1 MLLLKTL
8 PTARILVVSSLASFT
23 LIACSV
29 NPIANEEETGTQKI
43 EIGALT
49 TNSEVNAKGTMAEW
63 NNAVAGYPLKEQWK
77 YGIDF
82 AFDLNLDQA
91 VHLYLDSDQ
100 NYDCNIGGTL
110 MGPSYYI
117 KLADGQE
124 IAFDYENRANVKV
137 FPGAGDYDFPGMLP
151 AGNHKLI
158 ARWFSN
164 EECRM
169 DVSVAAKDRFAPQN
183 NYGPSIQRAD
193 LLGTWSK
200 DTTTYAYGMSGL
212 LTVTDG
218 ANSAVVEI
226 TDFPYQTRY
235 TAKVQS
241 ITGTMP
247 GYTVGDVTYCLYE
260 IDTDVSPSTLEI
272 SCNAVGNTGAPA
284 ASNTP
289 LVLTR

>member
-1 MLLLKTL
+1 MQIQKKI
-8 PTARILVVSSLASFT
+8 PAARLLVVSSLASLT

-29 NPIANEEETGTQKI
+29 KPIADEEETPSQKI

-49 TNSEVNAKGTMAEW
+49 TNNEVVAKGTMAEW

-82 AFDLNLDQA
+82 AFDLTLDQS
-91 VHLYLDSDQ
+91 VHLFLDSDQ
-100 NYDCNIGGTL
+100 NFDCNFGGSL

-117 KLADGQE
+117 QLADGKE
-124 IAFDYENRANVKV
+124 LAFDYENRANVAI
-137 FPGAGDYDFPGMLP
+137 FPGVGDYDFPGVLP

-169 DVSVAAKDRFAPQN
+169 DVSVAAKDRFAPAN

-193 LLGTWSK
+193 LFGTWTK
-200 DTTTYAYGMSGL
+200 DTVTYTYGMSGL

-218 ANSAVVEI
+218 DSIAVVEI
-226 TDFPYQTRY
+226 TDFPYLNRY
-235 TAKVQS
+235 TAKVRS
-241 ITGTMP
+241 VTGAMSDYQT
-247 GYTVGDVTYCLYE
+247 GDVTYCLYD
-260 IDTDVSPSTLEI
+260 IDTDVTPSTMDI
-272 SCNAVGNTGAPA
+272 SCNAVGNTSTPT
-284 ASNTP
+284 ASSNP
-289 LVLTR
+289 LVLTK

>member
-1 MLLLKTL
+1 MHSQNKF
-8 PTARILVVSSLASFT
+8 PSARLLVVSSLAGLT

-29 NPIANEEETGTQKI
+29 KPIDDEEETPPQKI
-43 EIGALT
+43 ELGTLT
-49 TNSEVNAKGTMAEW
+49 TNSEVTAKGTMAEW
-63 NNAVAGYPLKEQWK
+63 NNAVAGYPLKEEWK

-91 VHLYLDSDQ
+91 VHIFLDSDQ
-100 NYDCNIGGTL
+100 NFDCNFGGTL

-117 KLADGQE
+117 QLADGKE
-124 IAFDYENRANVKV
+124 LAFDYENRANVKV
-137 FPGAGDYDFPGMLP
+137 FPGVGDYDFPGMMP

-169 DVSVAAKDRFAPQN
+169 DVSVAAKDRFAPEN

-193 LLGTWSK
+193 LFGSWSK
-200 DTTTYAYGMSGL
+200 DSTTYVYGMSGL
-212 LTVTDG
+212 LTVTEG
-218 ANSAVVEI
+218 SNSAVVEI

-235 TAKVQS
+235 SAKVQS

-247 GYTVGDVTYCLYE
+247 GYTVGDVTYCLYD
-260 IDTDVSPSTLEI
+260 IDSDVSPSTLEI
-272 SCNAVGNTGAPA
+272 SCNAIGNTSTPS
-284 ASNTP
+284 ASSSP